1 MSSLVLPAAWAAITA
16 GDAAVGAAV
25 ARLDRATAARV
36 TTPDHTRL
44 LAGFLALA
52 PSEVRVVILGQD
64 PYPTPGHA
72 CGLAFAVAPGC
83 PEVPRSLRN
92 ILAEVQ
98 RDVGSVA
105 TATDLAR
112 WTGQGVLLLNRWL
125 SLDAD
130 LRDDWDVI
138 TGACLRRLW
147 QDAAQ
152 PLVACLWGRPA
163 MLHGA
168 WMSAPLPLRR
178 LVLTAS
184 HPSPLS
190 YRRPCGDAPAFSGCG
205 HFSAVNRYLNQERAT
220 PIAW

>member
-1 MSSLVLPAAWAAITA
+1 MPSLVLPPAWAALTA
-16 GDAAVGAAV
+16 PDPAVPAAI
-25 ARLDRATAARV
+25 ARLDHATAART
-36 TTPDHTRL
+36 TTPAHDRL
-44 LAGFLALA
+44 LAALTALA
-52 PSEVRVVILGQD
+52 PTDVRVVILGQD

-83 PEVPRSLRN
+83 TEVPRSLRN
-92 ILAEVQ
+92 IMAEVQ
-98 RDVGSVA
+98 RDVGAVT
-105 TATDLAR
+105 TATDLAQ
-112 WTGQGVLLLNRWL
+112 WTRQGVLLLNRWL

-130 LRDDWDVI
+130 LRADWDVV

-147 QDAAQ
+147 RDAAQ

-163 MLHGA
+163 LLHGA
-168 WMSAPLPLRR
+168 WMSAPLPPRR

-190 YRRPCGDAPAFSGCG
+190 CRRPCGDAPAFSGCG
-205 HFSAVNRYLNQERAT
+205 HFSAVNRNLKQEGAT